1 MRPLSGML
9 PWPEVGARKQV
20 GDGPAGQREDGAP
33 AEEGRAAE
41 EPTWLWGQ
49 VSRAE
54 LSTVAGPVP
63 GSPSVSGPESWRGG
77 SFRKICLS
85 CCAGERG
92 GPLGGLQRAGGS
104 PVRMRSL
111 TPQFAFAFPV
121 KYSSGLRLEMTFPMK
136 PWQCW
141 SQWAASLSQVLPRA
155 WQATI
160 TNSCMLPPSP
170 WALSTRPSQAGRC
183 RPCSCKM
190 MVLMVGSEGLLSPR
204 RRAGGAAA
212 CGGSGGGLGFG
223 AGM

>member
-20 GDGPAGQREDGAP
+20 GDGPAGQWEDGAP

-92 GPLGGLQRAGGS
+92 VPLGGLQRAGGS
-104 PVRMRSL
+104 PVRTRSL

-121 KYSSGLRLEMTFPMK
+121 KYSSGLRLEMTFPT
-136 PWQCW
+136 
-141 SQWAASLSQVLPRA
+141 SLGSAGPSGRPHSPRC
-155 WQATI
+155 
-160 TNSCMLPPSP
+160 SPGHGRPPSLTP
-170 WALSTRPSQAGRC
+170 
-183 RPCSCKM
+183 
-190 MVLMVGSEGLLSPR
+190 
-204 RRAGGAAA
+204 A
-212 CGGSGGGLGFG
+212 CCLPAPGP
-223 AGM
+223 

>member
-1 MRPLSGML
+1 ML

-92 GPLGGLQRAGGS
+92 VPLGGLQRAGGS
-104 PVRMRSL
+104 PVRTRSL

-160 TNSCMLPPSP
+160 TNSCVLPPSP
-170 WALSTRPSQAGRC
+170 WALSTPPKPSRPMSALQ
-183 RPCSCKM
+183 
-190 MVLMVGSEGLLSPR
+190 LQDD
-204 RRAGGAAA
+204 GAH
-212 CGGSGGGLGFG
+212 GGLRGPSEPQEEG
-223 AGM
+223 RWCGCMWGEWRWTGVWSWDVT